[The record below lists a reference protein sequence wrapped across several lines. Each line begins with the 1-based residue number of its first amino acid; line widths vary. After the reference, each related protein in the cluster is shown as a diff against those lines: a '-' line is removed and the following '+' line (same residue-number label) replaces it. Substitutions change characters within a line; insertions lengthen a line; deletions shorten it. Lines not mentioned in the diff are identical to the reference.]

1 MFLLL
6 LACSVPIQDTSQQV
20 KLKQFLP
27 KQVKRTQLSPH
38 PGLTKDPLQQDIGLT
53 PSKGTSSAAIQQLS
67 HAAIQPF
74 NPDCQT
80 KRLVSPLP
88 SHKNVPR
95 TACGELGIR
104 TYTVEPNSYTRHP
117 DHLTNAIIFGILL
130 HSSTSSLPLSQ
141 YIVYNTFAWSI
152 SLCHYQVASASKTLS
167 KFTMFDCGSTQISQ
181 PLVQQYS
188 LNTPDLCSNS
198 STIYFPPL
206 PNQSI
211 QVLQI
216 PNNTPI
222 IRTVGSSCV
231 AKCRWLHLC
240 LWHPLLDLK
249 NRLQDLGWRIT
260 HVGPFSHFS
269 FQQVL
274 VVWDSL
280 QFPLEM
286 PLQWPLL

>member
-1 MFLLL
+1 M
-6 LACSVPIQDTSQQV
+6 
-20 KLKQFLP
+20 
-27 KQVKRTQLSPH
+27 
-38 PGLTKDPLQQDIGLT
+38 
-53 PSKGTSSAAIQQLS
+53 
-67 HAAIQPF
+67 
-74 NPDCQT
+74 
-80 KRLVSPLP
+80 P

-95 TACGELGIR
+95 TACGEPGIQ
-104 TYTVEPNSYTRHP
+104 TYTVEPNPYTRHP

-130 HSSTSSLPLSQ
+130 HSSTSSMPLSQ

-280 QFPLEM
+280 QFPLEI
-286 PLQWPLL
+286 PLHCSDLYCNTGKEGFLLLPYFLSLSIWAQRKAIK